1 MTLPE
6 FPSERSPSGVA
17 SPWFARVAS
26 GLLEAGATREALT
39 VCLDGTRVFPRYA
52 TGRLMLGKCYEA
64 LGWHV
69 EAMLEYRRVSEA
81 FPDNLVVRDLLR
93 GVEDREQ
100 KDFEV
105 FAEERL
111 KHLQATK
118 DRMTFEDYIGAGA
131 NLSWPLPAVTEA
143 EPEEMKAAP
152 LLGEEEPVQTAPVGS
167 ESEPV
172 AEAMSEGPQPQ
183 PPAEE
188 MAAPTPQLPVPE
200 IQPPPA
206 EQRKTSGRIVTAT
219 LAEIYASQGEYDEAI
234 EAYRALIQQR
244 PGSAG
249 RYQRRLAELEE
260 LKQHHQREPEEGE
273 QRTPG

>member
-1 MTLPE
+1 MNSSDI
-6 FPSERSPSGVA
+6 PSERSLPGVA

-26 GLLEAGATREALT
+26 GLLEAGATKEALT
-39 VCLDGTRVFPRYA
+39 VCLEGTHVFPRYA
-52 TGRLMLGKCYEA
+52 TGRLMLGKCYET

-69 EAMLEYRRVSEA
+69 EAMLEYRRVIEA
-81 FPDNLVVRDLLR
+81 FPDNLVVQELLR

-100 KDFEV
+100 KDFDA
-105 FAEERL
+105 FAEERF

-118 DRMTFEDYIGAGA
+118 DRMTFEDYIGTGV
-131 NLSWPLPAVTEA
+131 NLSWPLPSGIEA
-143 EPEEMKAAP
+143 EPEEVKNAP
-152 LLGEEEPVQTAPVGS
+152 ALVEEAPAQVPTDGN
-167 ESEPV
+167 ESEPAV
-172 AEAMSEGPQPQ
+172 KAMDQEPLPL

-188 MAAPTPQLPVPE
+188 IPAPASQPPVPVV
-200 IQPPPA
+200 QPPPA

-219 LAEIYASQGEYDEAI
+219 LAEIYANQGEYDEAI

-260 LKQHHQREPEEGE
+260 LKQHHQRGPEEGE
-273 QRTPG
+273 KQTPA